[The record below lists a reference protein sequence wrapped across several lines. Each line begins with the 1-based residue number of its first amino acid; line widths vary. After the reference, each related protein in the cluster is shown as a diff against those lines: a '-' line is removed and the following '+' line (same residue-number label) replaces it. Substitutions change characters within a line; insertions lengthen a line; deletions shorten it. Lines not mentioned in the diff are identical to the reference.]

1 MSNFKVGDKVVV
13 VTSRPF
19 GARLEPGDKVKIVD
33 IYFSG
38 EIVVETIP
46 NPVGIV
52 WYIRPHNIKPCF
64 SMEEN
69 E

>member
-1 MSNFKVGDKVVV
+1 MSKFKVGDKVVV

-33 IYFSG
+33 IDFDG
-38 EIVVETIP
+38 DLVVEAIP
-46 NPVGIV
+46 NPDGIL
-52 WYIRPHNIKPCF
+52 WYIRPHNVKPYI